1 MTETAFET
9 VRFEATNYDSHC
21 SSLTCDACG
30 SLNKALAELEQ
41 QVERARVVGVL
52 DAWARL
58 NGYYRIAQMRL
69 PADGSWQLY
78 LVREGVVHGS
88 PPRTWSFVAP
98 TPDAARA
105 AAAKAIEA
113 GEV

>member
-9 VRFEATNYDSHC
+9 VRFEATNYDDHC
-21 SSLTCDACG
+21 SSLTCDVCG

-52 DAWARL
+52 DAEYARNL
-58 NGYYRIAQMRL
+58 DSLEHPICAELSTDGRWFVNYNGTHWGDDA
-69 PADGSWQLY
+69 
-78 LVREGVVHGS
+78 
-88 PPRTWSFVAP
+88 
-98 TPDAARA
+98 DAARA